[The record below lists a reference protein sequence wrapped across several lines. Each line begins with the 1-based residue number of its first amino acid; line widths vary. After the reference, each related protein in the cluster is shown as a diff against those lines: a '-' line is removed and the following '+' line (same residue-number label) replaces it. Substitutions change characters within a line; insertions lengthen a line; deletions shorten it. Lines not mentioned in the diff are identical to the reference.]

1 MDIVRIAGLA
11 LISVLL
17 ISVLRQ
23 QRPEFAVLAVLVAGT
38 VIITMLLRQLAT
50 VVQVF
55 QDATARAA
63 VMQDFTLLVLKIT
76 GVAYIADFTSQ
87 VCRDAN
93 ESAIAAK
100 VELAGKLIILGLA
113 VPLITAVLD
122 TIGLLLD

>member
-76 GVAYIADFTSQ
+76 GVAYIADFTAQ